1 MQSVHSQHNGQK
13 KKSRQH
19 NGQKKHRQHNGQ
31 KKKHRQHKGV
41 IRIRKPKDRQH
52 NGQMEKDKMTT
63 NDLQSA
69 NQKTKD
75 RTTLTPLKTR
85 LNSGATEG
93 FAAMKKGP
101 GSARYS

>member
-1 MQSVHSQHNGQK
+1 MK
-13 KKSRQH
+13 KEERT
-19 NGQKKHRQHNGQ
+19 N
-31 KKKHRQHKGV
+31 
-41 IRIRKPKDRQH
+41 
-52 NGQMEKDKMTT
+52 

-93 FAAMKKGP
+93 FA

>member
-1 MQSVHSQHNGQK
+1 M
-13 KKSRQH
+13 
-19 NGQKKHRQHNGQ
+19 
-31 KKKHRQHKGV
+31 
-41 IRIRKPKDRQH
+41 RI
-52 NGQMEKDKMTT
+52 
-63 NDLQSA
+63 NDLQNA

-93 FAAMKKGP
+93 FAGMKKGP